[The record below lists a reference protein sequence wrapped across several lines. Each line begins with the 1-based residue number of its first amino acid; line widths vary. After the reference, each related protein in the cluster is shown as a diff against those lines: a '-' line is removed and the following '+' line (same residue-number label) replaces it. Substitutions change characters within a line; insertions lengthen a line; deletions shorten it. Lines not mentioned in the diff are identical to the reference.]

1 MTTGASTGVITG
13 AATETAQV
21 SEPMAD
27 ADGQIGSYI
36 GVLQLLDTMD
46 IGGILLDDKGTVLA
60 LNAAMQKH
68 CRAIP
73 DLKPGVAFQER
84 FAEAMAKGVV
94 SSVASLKA
102 ATPSLGTSS
111 LGRGEETGRGKE
123 TGKGEEAALSG
134 AGTSAASDTAL
145 QEVRFEDG
153 HAVLVSRTS
162 VGSDMTLSAC
172 MDTSSLIAAHRAHAA
187 AMQRLADAQRLAAT
201 AVLAGGIAHDLGNLL
216 SVIRG
221 NVSFLEGDL
230 AELPDLPPKAR
241 RSLNHILESCTRG
254 GKMVSS
260 LLSLSRRQGE
270 DPRPKQL
277 PLSEAVVEFTE
288 LMEPAMPNGVR
299 FSWATSPEPLSVVLD
314 PVYLQQILS
323 NFCINAARAVER
335 RQYNGTANGT
345 VNGTAN
351 GTAPQVGEVFV
362 MTERLSVPAKGSLSE
377 RLPSFVAR
385 GKGTANR
392 VQSAHQTAHWSRRV
406 TGSLVSGPVARLA
419 VWDNGTGISQS
430 QLVSLFRPIHTAPVP
445 AQGTAEATGREQA
458 SETESNSFFFHKSTF
473 GGAGLGLAMCAY
485 LVAESGGALLLESAE
500 GEGTV
505 ASVFWELVEDNK
517 PAG

>member
-1 MTTGASTGVITG
+1 MAERQRWRHRRRADGEQMTTGASTGVITG

-102 ATPSLGTSS
+102 ATPSLNP
-111 LGRGEETGRGKE
+111 
-123 TGKGEEAALSG
+123 EEAAPSG
-134 AGTSAASDTAL
+134 AGTATASDTAL

-260 LLSLSRRQGE
+260 LLSLSHRQGE

-335 RQYNGTANGT
+335 RQYNGTANGI
-345 VNGTAN
+345 AN

-392 VQSAHQTAHWSRRV
+392 AQSAHQTTHWSRRV